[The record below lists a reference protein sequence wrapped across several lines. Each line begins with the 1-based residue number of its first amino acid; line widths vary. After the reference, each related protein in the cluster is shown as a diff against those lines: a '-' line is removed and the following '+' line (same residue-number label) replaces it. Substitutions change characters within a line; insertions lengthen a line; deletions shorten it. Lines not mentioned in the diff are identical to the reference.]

1 MQRSCPVY
9 GFRLAYDRSGS
20 GPGVL
25 LLHGWPGS
33 RLDYRDVVPL
43 LSDAADVVSP
53 DLRGFGE
60 SDKHRTP
67 PAEACSADA
76 QARSVV
82 ALIDE
87 LGLGPAVIA
96 GYDIGSRVAQTVARL
111 FPERVRALVLS
122 PPLPGAGDRVLAP
135 QAQREFWY
143 QAFHQLKLVEEII
156 DGHASAVRSYL
167 GHFWSHWSGPSFE
180 QPAAELDRLADLYRA
195 PGAFISSIAWY
206 RAGSGT
212 VATSLREMASGRQEQ
227 ITVPT
232 AVLWPEFDP
241 LFPQDWGDR
250 LDAFFADVT
259 VTLLPGVGHFVPR
272 EAPRELAIA
281 IRAVLGD
288 GSVTPQ

>member
-1 MQRSCPVY
+1 MQRSCPVD

-20 GPGVL
+20 GAGVL
-25 LLHGWPGS
+25 LLHGWPGT

-43 LSDAADVVSP
+43 LSDAADVVAP

-60 SDKHRTP
+60 SDKHRAP
-67 PAEACSADA
+67 PAEAYSADA
-76 QARSVV
+76 QAR
-82 ALIDE
+82 
-87 LGLGPAVIA
+87 
-96 GYDIGSRVAQTVARL
+96 RVARL

-122 PPLPGAGDRVLAP
+122 PPLPGAGDRVLTP

-156 DGHASAVRSYL
+156 DGHAPAVRSYL

-212 VATSLREMASGRQEQ
+212 VATSLREMTTERHEQ

-241 LFPQDWGDR
+241 LFPQDWRDR

-259 VTLLPGVGHFVPR
+259 VTLLPGVGHFIPR
-272 EAPRELAIA
+272 EAPRELAMA
-281 IRAVLGD
+281 IRSVLAY

>member
-1 MQRSCPVY
+1 MPRSSPVD
-9 GFRLAYDRSGS
+9 GFQLAYDRSGS

-25 LLHGWPGS
+25 LLHGWPGDRS
-33 RLDYRDVVPL
+33 DYREVGPL
-43 LSDAADVVSP
+43 VSDTADVVVP

-60 SDKHRTP
+60 SDKHQAP
-67 PAEACSADA
+67 PAEAYSAEA

-82 ALIDE
+82 GLIDE

-96 GYDIGSRVAQTVARL
+96 GYDVGSRVAQTVARL
-111 FPERVRALVLS
+111 FPEHVRALVLS

-135 QAQREFWY
+135 EAQREFWY
-143 QAFHQLKLVEEII
+143 QAFHQLNLIEELI
-156 DGHASAVRSYL
+156 DGHGAAVRRYL
-167 GHFWSHWSGPSFE
+167 GYFWSHWSGPSFV

-195 PGAFISSIAWY
+195 PGAFVASIAWY

-212 VATSLREMASGRQEQ
+212 VATSLREMAPDRHER
-227 ITVPT
+227 IEVPT

-259 VTLLPGVGHFVPR
+259 VSPLPGVGHFVPR
-272 EAPRELAIA
+272 EAPREVAMA
-281 IRAVLGD
+281 IRAVITDRG
-288 GSVTPQ
+288 VTS

>member
-1 MQRSCPVY
+1 MQRSCPVD

-20 GPGVL
+20 GAGVL
-25 LLHGWPGS
+25 LLHGWPGT

-43 LSDAADVVSP
+43 LSDAADVVAP
-53 DLRGFGE
+53 DLRGFGD
-60 SDKHRTP
+60 SDKHRAP
-67 PAEACSADA
+67 PAEAYSADA

-87 LGLGPAVIA
+87 LGLGPAVIV
-96 GYDIGSRVAQTVARL
+96 GYDVGSRVAQTVARL

-122 PPLPGAGDRVLAP
+122 PPLPGAGDRVLTP

-156 DGHASAVRSYL
+156 DGHAPAVRSYL

-180 QPAAELDRLADLYRA
+180 QPAVELDRLADLYRA

-212 VATSLREMASGRQEQ
+212 VATSLGEMTTERHEQ
-227 ITVPT
+227 IMVPT

-259 VTLLPGVGHFVPR
+259 VTLLPGVGHFIPR
-272 EAPRELAIA
+272 EAPRELAMA
-281 IRAVLGD
+281 IRSVLAY

>member
-1 MQRSCPVY
+1 MQRSCPVD

-20 GPGVL
+20 GAGVL
-25 LLHGWPGS
+25 LLHGWPGT

-43 LSDAADVVSP
+43 LSDAADVVAP

-60 SDKHRTP
+60 SDKHRAP
-67 PAEACSADA
+67 PAEAYSADA
-76 QARSVV
+76 QARRVV

-87 LGLGPAVIA
+87 LGLGPAVVV
-96 GYDIGSRVAQTVARL
+96 GYDVGSRVAQTVARL

-122 PPLPGAGDRVLAP
+122 PPLPGAGDRVLTP

-156 DGHASAVRSYL
+156 DGHAPAVRSYL

-212 VATSLREMASGRQEQ
+212 VATSLREMTTERHEQ

-241 LFPQDWGDR
+241 LFPQDWRDR

-259 VTLLPGVGHFVPR
+259 VTLLPGVGHFIPR
-272 EAPRELAIA
+272 EAPRELAMA
-281 IRAVLGD
+281 IRSVLAY